1 MCIRCLERLYSMHA
15 VKIGVFPDISVL
27 LHYLGITRN
36 AETRHRLLS
45 LVATL
50 LGVKD
55 ENNDV
60 GKVPENAE
68 QLLNAESIHHF
79 YQLVAE
85 GHLES
90 PPGKDEPF
98 PTEARTSSSSPS
110 VWYVAPPGKVPP
122 MGNSIKGPFQVADL
136 KQQIVEGQLHR
147 LFLVSAIDSTDY
159 KSEEMQSTN
168 ETIDDGGADTGKW
181 APLENVWQLRRQ
193 LLDEGMTST
202 VFTHSGVSALS
213 LQCLT
218 RLVLAHKTV
227 DSRGIPYFPIPIA
240 KRLICENTLSAAI
253 SRESGAGC
261 CVSDLHN
268 DALAIICQSFLCG
281 HPQVVHT
288 AAKLLRALMLHN
300 GKSCSKLY
308 LTGVF
313 IFACGYGESN
323 WQSIAELLYDTH
335 LQQDFLHGSEAMAG
349 EDGLSAVK
357 RRSILGNLLPEGL
370 LKILV
375 NHGATKFAE
384 IFVGD
389 YDTPEGE

>member
-15 VKIGVFPDISVL
+15 VKIGAFPDISIL

-50 LGVKD
+50 LGVND
-55 ENNDV
+55 ERDEV
-60 GKVPENAE
+60 GKVPGNAE
-68 QLLNAESIHHF
+68 QLFNAEAIHHL

-85 GHLES
+85 GHLE
-90 PPGKDEPF
+90 PPSVKEESKVE
-98 PTEARTSSSSPS
+98 TLQSSPS

-122 MGNSIKGPFQVADL
+122 IGNSIKGPFHVSDL
-136 KQQIVEGQLHR
+136 KRQIIEGHLHR
-147 LFLVSAIDSTDY
+147 LFLVSAFHSHDY
-159 KSEEMQSTN
+159 KSEEMQSAH
-168 ETIDDGGADTGKW
+168 DVVDGGIDTGKW

-193 LLDEGMTST
+193 LLDEGLAST
-202 VFTHSGVSALS
+202 VFSHSGVSLLA

-227 DSRGIPYFPIPIA
+227 DSRGIPFFPIPIV

-253 SRESGAGC
+253 SRESGAGDM
-261 CVSDLHN
+261 SDFHN
-268 DALAIICQSFLCG
+268 DALSIICQSFLTG
-281 HPQVVHT
+281 HPPVVDA

-300 GKSCSKLY
+300 EKSCNKLY

-313 IFACGYGESN
+313 IFACGYDNSN
-323 WQSIAELLYDTH
+323 WQSIAELLYETH
-335 LQQDFLHGSEAMAG
+335 LHQDFLHGSEAVAG
-349 EDGLSAVK
+349 KDGLSVK

-375 NHGATKFAE
+375 NHGAAKFAE
-384 IFVGD
+384 VFVGD
-389 YDTPEGE
+389 YDTPEGG